1 MAELI
6 ERFIIPENSSESSL
20 NGYGFLSPSSTY
32 PGPRYFMNQAFASL
46 PKVKRLDILEIRSF
60 NMMRTITW
68 RSRWCRKVSPNSVVN
83 SSGTLERV
91 PPI

>member
-1 MAELI
+1 MAEQI
-6 ERFIIPENSSESSL
+6 ERFIIPENSSGSSP

-32 PGPRYFMNQAFASL
+32 PGPIYSMNQAFASL
-46 PKVKRLDILEIRSF
+46 PKVKRLDILEIWSC
-60 NMMRTITW
+60 NMMRTVTG

-83 SSGTLERV
+83 SSVTLERV

>member
-1 MAELI
+1 
-6 ERFIIPENSSESSL
+6 
-20 NGYGFLSPSSTY
+20 
-32 PGPRYFMNQAFASL
+32 MNQAFASL

-83 SSGTLERV
+83 SSVTLERV